1 MEIDGDFDLLPSS
14 PVVHARKLKRL
25 KKATAAPEYPSPP
38 TSPTESEIP
47 EPVEEEL
54 NLRSVPEPESLGD
67 GNVAVEENG
76 LGARRALEFDSVA
89 DEEVTVTEKGEE
101 IGDLNTHESEKK
113 RPSSDVV
120 SENKEHKMKKKK
132 RIDDGGDGSEKNPK
146 EATSSK
152 RKTEKVRVCFYE
164 IMLIICSMIC

>member
-38 TSPTESEIP
+38 TSPT

-89 DEEVTVTEKGEE
+89 DEEVTEKGKE

-132 RIDDGGDGSEKNPK
+132 RIDDGGDGSQKNPK
-146 EATSSK
+146 ESSTSNK